1 MPQISPG
8 EVVGRIWQVYR
19 SQFPVLFGLGAILFA
34 VQFVIFL
41 LLSTSAAFP
50 LAALF
55 WALSVLYQGM
65 VVKLVQDIQDGR
77 RDHSVLELLRSVE
90 PVFWQLLAV
99 SLLFGLG
106 VGIGFLFLIVPGL
119 ILMVLWAVVAPVTL
133 LERPGI
139 FAAFRRSRELVRGN
153 GWNVFG
159 VYVLVFVAVAIIS
172 ILAGIASDSLG
183 AVGRA
188 LVQWL
193 VNSAVAPLTALS
205 ASVLYFA
212 LRGRPWQADGG
223 GGGWEAGER
232 ARRAGLGPRHL
243 AGRRGRGSREDLP
256 ALRGVSRLPSVEG
269 PGTRPSQTNRR
280 ERPDRRRSRRR
291 NFPARLRG
299 GLTTNQ

>member
-8 EVVGRIWQVYR
+8 GVVARIWQIYR

-34 VQFVIFL
+34 IQFVVFL

-77 RDHSVLELLRSVE
+77 RDHSVVQLLRSVE

-106 VGIGFLFLIVPGL
+106 VGVGFVFLIVPGL
-119 ILMVLWAVVAPVTL
+119 ILMVMWAVVAPVTL

-159 VYVLVFVAVAIIS
+159 VYVLVFVAVAIVS
-172 ILAGIASDSLG
+172 VLAGIASDSLG

-188 LVQWL
+188 LVQWV

-212 LRGRPWQADGG
+212 LIGRPYEPVEPTGVYTAGEAGGAEGAGAHSPAGPTESAEAAGGERPAGANGPAGDEGLAGADGP
-223 GGGWEAGER
+223 AG
-232 ARRAGLGPRHL
+232 
-243 AGRRGRGSREDLP
+243 P
-256 ALRGVSRLPSVEG
+256 AE
-269 PGTRPSQTNRR
+269 Q
-280 ERPDRRRSRRR
+280 
-291 NFPARLRG
+291 
-299 GLTTNQ
+299 